1 MPFFRSRAPRSTT
14 PIVATVLVVDDDL
27 IVGRSLCRALQ
38 ALRPDFRVEFAMSGE
53 AALSMLA
60 SSRYDVVVTDL
71 EMGRVSGQDLL
82 RILVREYPAV
92 RRVVHSS
99 HIGPSQVDEL
109 RQLVHKALDKPA
121 HPSHLLHAIEEALQE
136 PGH

>member
-14 PIVATVLVVDDDL
+14 PIVATVLLVDDDL

-38 ALRPDFRVEFAMSGE
+38 ALRPDFRVDFALSGE

-60 SSRYDVVVTDL
+60 ATRYDVVVTDL
-71 EMGRVSGQDLL
+71 EMGRVSGAELL
-82 RILVREYPAV
+82 RILARDYPAI

-99 HIGPSQVDEL
+99 HIGPTQMEEL
-109 RQLVHKALDKPA
+109 RHLAHDSVEKPA
-121 HPSHLLHAIEEALQE
+121 RPGDLLAAVEQVLR
-136 PGH
+136 G

>member
-1 MPFFRSRAPRSTT
+1 MPLFRSRAPRSTT

-38 ALRPDFRVEFAMSGE
+38 ALRPDFRVEFAISGE

-60 SSRYDVVVTDL
+60 ASRYDVVVTDL
-71 EMGRVSGQDLL
+71 EMGRVSGADLL
-82 RILVREYPAV
+82 RILARDYPSV

-99 HIGPSQVDEL
+99 HTEASQMHDL
-109 RQLVHKALDKPA
+109 RQVVHAVLEKPA
-121 HPSHLLHAIEEALQE
+121 RPGELLEAVETVLR
-136 PGH
+136 G

>member
-1 MPFFRSRAPRSTT
+1 MPLFRSRAPRSTT

-38 ALRPDFRVEFAMSGE
+38 ALRPDFRVEFAISGE

-60 SSRYDVVVTDL
+60 ASRYDVVVTDL
-71 EMGRVSGQDLL
+71 EMGRVSGADLL
-82 RILVREYPAV
+82 RILARDYPAV

-99 HIGPSQVDEL
+99 HTEASPMHDL
-109 RQLVHKALDKPA
+109 RQMVHAVLEKPA
-121 HPSHLLHAIEEALQE
+121 RPGELLEAVERVLR
-136 PGH
+136 G

>member
-14 PIVATVLVVDDDL
+14 PIVATVLLVDDDL

-38 ALRPDFRVEFAMSGE
+38 ALRPDFRVEFAISGE

-60 SSRYDVVVTDL
+60 ATRYDVVVTDL
-71 EMGRVSGQDLL
+71 EMGRVSGADLL
-82 RILVREYPAV
+82 RILARDYPAV

-99 HIGPSQVDEL
+99 HIGPTQMEEL
-109 RQLVHKALDKPA
+109 RHLAQGAIEKPA
-121 HPSHLLHAIEEALQE
+121 RPGDLLAAVELVLR
-136 PGH
+136 G

>member
-1 MPFFRSRAPRSTT
+1 MPLFRSRAPRSTT

-38 ALRPDFRVEFAMSGE
+38 ALRPDFRVEFAISGE

-60 SSRYDVVVTDL
+60 ASRYDVVVTDL
-71 EMGRVSGQDLL
+71 EMGRVSGADLL
-82 RILVREYPAV
+82 RILARDYPAV

-99 HIGPSQVDEL
+99 HTEASQMHDL
-109 RQLVHKALDKPA
+109 RQMGHAVLDKPA
-121 HPSHLLHAIEEALQE
+121 RPGELLEAVEMVLR
-136 PGH
+136 G

>member
-1 MPFFRSRAPRSTT
+1 
-14 PIVATVLVVDDDL
+14 
-27 IVGRSLCRALQ
+27 
-38 ALRPDFRVEFAMSGE
+38 MSGD

-60 SSRYDVVVTDL
+60 ASRYDVVVTDL

-82 RILVREYPAV
+82 RILIRDYPAV

-99 HIGPSQVDEL
+99 HIGPTQADEL
-109 RQLVHKALDKPA
+109 RQLVHAALDKPA
-121 HPSHLLHAIEEALQE
+121 HPAHLLHAIESALLD